1 MKKENPLLGIWLADL
16 TRWSV
21 DAGNIAPVVWLTLG
35 RLRVE
40 FQEKNMSIQ
49 NYGVRPT
56 TNAVYRFIDSVGDT
70 LRIKAIS
77 ERRKSTAVF
86 EFDFLNENQF
96 IMTMTSPKP
105 DRLFLKRAP

>member
-56 TNAVYRFIDSVGDT
+56 TNAVYRFIVENVGNEDLDQIVVT
-70 LRIKAIS
+70 DDDLNIKVI
-77 ERRKSTAVF
+77 
-86 EFDFLNENQF
+86 FLLIAF
-96 IMTMTSPKP
+96 
-105 DRLFLKRAP
+105 